1 MRFEKNRADSLD
13 HRTEDGALLWPKLLP
28 EEKVRQLEIDLG
40 PYGTAGQLQQR
51 PAPEGGGLFQRDWFK
66 IVDASPA
73 QARRVRGWDT
83 AGTEGGGDWTVG
95 VRIAEYN
102 GQFFVEDVIRGQ
114 WGPSGVD
121 MVMLQTTK
129 LDGLK
134 CAQREER
141 EGGSAGKAVIAARAK
156 ALVGYDYQEVPISGS
171 KIVRSKPYRSQCA
184 AGNVFLVRGEW
195 NEPYISELCTFPT
208 GRHDDQVD
216 GSSAAFNAVLLE
228 PALDGSLV
236 W

>member
-1 MRFEKNRADSLD
+1 
-13 HRTEDGALLWPKLLP
+13 
-28 EEKVRQLEIDLG
+28 
-40 PYGTAGQLQQR
+40 
-51 PAPEGGGLFQRDWFK
+51 
-66 IVDASPA
+66 
-73 QARRVRGWDT
+73 
-83 AGTEGGGDWTVG
+83 
-95 VRIAEYN
+95 
-102 GQFFVEDVIRGQ
+102 
-114 WGPSGVD
+114 